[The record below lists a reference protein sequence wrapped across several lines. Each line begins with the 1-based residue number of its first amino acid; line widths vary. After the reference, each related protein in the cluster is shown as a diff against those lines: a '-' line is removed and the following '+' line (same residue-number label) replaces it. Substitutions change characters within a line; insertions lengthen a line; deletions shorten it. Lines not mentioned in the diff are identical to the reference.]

1 MATDFN
7 PAAVAALPYCQTYT
21 SEESLR
27 WLMHSIGITL
37 QTARDKIVQDGF
49 NSIRSIVN
57 MHSNDTSGF
66 RKYLNSLNK
75 TFAIATTRLRVYYA
89 PVVIARF
96 VAILY
101 YYDQCVNSYHTIP
114 DLSFVDSAFA
124 DEMVQAL
131 KEPEE
136 SIDNQSDDKEDIKVP
151 GLQGTKNWV
160 DFRNK
165 FVL

>member
-27 WLMHSIGITL
+27 WLMHSIAITL
-37 QTARDKIVQDGF
+37 QTARNKIVQDGF